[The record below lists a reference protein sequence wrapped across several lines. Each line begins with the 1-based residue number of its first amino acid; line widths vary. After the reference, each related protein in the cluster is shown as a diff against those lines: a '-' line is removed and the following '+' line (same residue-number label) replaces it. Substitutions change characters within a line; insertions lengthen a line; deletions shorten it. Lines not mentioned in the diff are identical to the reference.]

1 MGNILG
7 FLQHS
12 GLLQT
17 PSVAHALNDYLPV
30 SGRVT

>member
-1 MGNILG
+1 MG

-17 PSVAHALNDYLPV
+17 PSVALALADYLPV
-30 SGRVT
+30 AGRAA